1 MDTILRRPPRPKV
14 CFSTATILKSRLI
27 PPATVARLIATLS
40 VVQNK
45 LVHLENENS
54 VSRRRV
60 RELEIELEAC
70 KKEVARE
77 RTRIL
82 EHEQSMM
89 REDVRNKRIARERME
104 QEKKKAEDDQA
115 ELAAAETRYKSA
127 VEEKKGNVV
136 VIGTLHYSVPC

>member
-1 MDTILRRPPRPKV
+1 MVRDECDSDTQPP
-14 CFSTATILKSRLI
+14 
-27 PPATVARLIATLS
+27 PPP
-40 VVQNK
+40 
-45 LVHLENENS
+45 
-54 VSRRRV
+54 
-60 RELEIELEAC
+60 ELELELEAC

-104 QEKKKAEDDQA
+104 QEKKKAEDDQV

-136 VIGTLHYSVPC
+136 VICALHSSIPC